1 MSNVFKPE
9 TNLKAKPAFDSG
21 VTKVMILA
29 SVLIVF
35 SIVLIGTFVY
45 FFTENEVVKKLKSR
59 DLETIAESISS
70 KVDARIDKEIET
82 SLVFANDPTLLKW
95 LQDGENNATLEAM
108 VHQKRIIC
116 IKTWA
121 TARLL

>member
-59 DLETIAESISS
+59 DLETIAQSISS

-95 LQDGENNATLEAM
+95 LQEGRTMRRLRPWFTKK
-108 VHQKRIIC
+108 QIIC
-116 IKTWA
+116 IKTLA